1 LLQSKIST
9 LHLRNTEEAGENP
22 GLSRVFEVIFGT
34 LSLLE
39 YSIRQEDTAMT
50 TFFYHFAMFD
60 AFIVG
65 AIVLL
70 VGLSMFGHH
79 EA

>member
-1 LLQSKIST
+1 
-9 LHLRNTEEAGENP
+9 
-22 GLSRVFEVIFGT
+22 
-34 LSLLE
+34 
-39 YSIRQEDTAMT
+39 MT
-50 TFFYHFAMFD
+50 TFFYHFAIFD

-79 EA
+79 EAWPIHPGHALIRMGISITAESIAATARRAIWVRCALG

>member
-1 LLQSKIST
+1 
-9 LHLRNTEEAGENP
+9 
-22 GLSRVFEVIFGT
+22 
-34 LSLLE
+34 LE

-50 TFFYHFAMFD
+50 TFFYHFAIFD

>member
-1 LLQSKIST
+1 LLHSKIST
-9 LHLRNTEEAGENP
+9 LHLRNTENAGKI
-22 GLSRVFEVIFGT
+22 SRPFSFFSVIFGKRVV
-34 LSLLE
+34 LE
-39 YSIRQEDTAMT
+39 YSIHQEDTAMT
-50 TFFYHFAMFD
+50 TFFYHFALFD

>member
-9 LHLRNTEEAGENP
+9 LHLRNTEKAGRFLP
-22 GLSRVFEVIFGT
+22 AFLLSQVIFGT
-34 LSLLE
+34 LPLLE

-50 TFFYHFAMFD
+50 TFFYHFAIFD